1 MWSIDTTL
9 VDSWLDML
17 DDDSADQVLAA
28 LTILRDVG
36 PALGRPLVDAV
47 ASSRHRNMKQFR
59 PGSKGRTRVRIV
71 GKAFEE
77 RLASL
82 TPERRANVEAHRQR
96 MLAEV
101 RAYRLRELREQ
112 RLLSQNELAQRINV
126 SQRRVSGIETGNIEK
141 TQVETLRRYAE
152 AIGGTL
158 RVEVELDGD
167 RFQVA

>member
-1 MWSIDTTL
+1 
-9 VDSWLDML
+9 
-17 DDDSADQVLAA
+17 
-28 LTILRDVG
+28 
-36 PALGRPLVDAV
+36 
-47 ASSRHRNMKQFR
+47 
-59 PGSKGRTRVRIV
+59 
-71 GKAFEE
+71 
-77 RLASL
+77 
-82 TPERRANVEAHRQR
+82 